1 MRAASLLLLTML
13 VLASRT
19 HVAAQAVD
27 RIRVTSEGARLR
39 RALLA
44 PAGDAPGD
52 DGHPVRWDRVAIGAG
67 LGAAVGAL
75 AGLWISSTEHG
86 VDSGPGE
93 ILGLAIIGAVV
104 GGFVG
109 LATGK

>member
-1 MRAASLLLLTML
+1 MRAASLLLLTL
-13 VLASRT
+13 IVLGPR
-19 HVAAQAVD
+19 AQARAQAEG
-27 RIRVTSEGARLR
+27 RIRVTPEAVRLTSSR
-39 RALLA
+39 TA
-44 PAGDAPGD
+44 PAADGRED

-67 LGAAVGAL
+67 IGAAVGAL

-86 VDSGPGE
+86 VDSGPAE
-93 ILGLAIIGAVV
+93 ILGLAMLGAIV